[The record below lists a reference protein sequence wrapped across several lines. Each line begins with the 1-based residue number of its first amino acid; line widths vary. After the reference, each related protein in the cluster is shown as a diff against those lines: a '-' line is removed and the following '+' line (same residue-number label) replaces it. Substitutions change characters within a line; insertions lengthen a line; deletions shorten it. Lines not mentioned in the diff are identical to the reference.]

1 MIKNFKPRTQVQGQP
16 VDQSKKINRFFNLAK
31 NIASTSEYG
40 KIRHAELGCILG
52 MPRNVTTGADVY
64 VCRINK
70 NGVFRNSKPCSMCH
84 SALKYVGVK
93 RVYYT
98 TNNNTVEMYKL

>member
-1 MIKNFKPRTQVQGQP
+1 MNASHNKENYSSFGG
-16 VDQSKKINRFFNLAK
+16 RFRPPHRGHA
-31 NIASTSEYG
+31 TV
-40 KIRHAELGCILG
+40 HAELGCILG